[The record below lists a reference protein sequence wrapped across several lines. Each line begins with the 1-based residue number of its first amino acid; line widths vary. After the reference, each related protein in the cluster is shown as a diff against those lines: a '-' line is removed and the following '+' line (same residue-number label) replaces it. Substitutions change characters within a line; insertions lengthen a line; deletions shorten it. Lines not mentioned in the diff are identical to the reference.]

1 MREMGDDGVGRRKV
15 GRCAEGTGI
24 PCKENASE
32 ANKLRRNNV
41 FLVIVADVE
50 GLGGRNIPSG
60 ERFCE
65 FFEEEGSRLG
75 LAMLVGKEGEI
86 FFEREREE
94 LFEEEWGV
102 ELGV

>member
-1 MREMGDDGVGRRKV
+1 MEV

-24 PCKENASE
+24 PCKENAPE
-32 ANKLRRNNV
+32 AYKLRRNNV
-41 FLVIVADVE
+41 FLVIVPDVE

-60 ERFCE
+60 ERFRE
-65 FFEEEGSRLG
+65 FCEEEGSWLG

-86 FFEREREE
+86 IFERERKE

>member
-1 MREMGDDGVGRRKV
+1 MREVGDDGVGRRKV

-41 FLVIVADVE
+41 FLVIVSDVE
-50 GLGGRNIPSG
+50 GFGRGNIPFG
-60 ERFCE
+60 ERFGE

-86 FFEREREE
+86 IFEREREE
-94 LFEEEWGV
+94 LFEEERGV

>member
-1 MREMGDDGVGRRKV
+1 MREVGDDGVGWREV

-41 FLVIVADVE
+41 FLVIVPDVE
-50 GLGGRNIPSG
+50 GLGRGNIPCG
-60 ERFCE
+60 ERFGE

-86 FFEREREE
+86 IFEREREE
-94 LFEEEWGV
+94 LFEEERGV

>member
-1 MREMGDDGVGRRKV
+1 MGDDGVGWREV
-15 GRCAEGTGI
+15 GRSAEGTGI
-24 PCKENASE
+24 PCKENAPK

-41 FLVIVADVE
+41 FLMIVAYVE
-50 GLGGRNIPSG
+50 GLGRGNILCR
-60 ERFCE
+60 ERFRE

-86 FFEREREE
+86 ILKREREE
-94 LFEEEWGV
+94 LFEEERGV

>member
-1 MREMGDDGVGRRKV
+1 MREVGDDGVGRRKV

-24 PCKENASE
+24 PRKENASE

-41 FLVIVADVE
+41 FLMIVAYVE
-50 GLGGRNIPSG
+50 GLGRGNILCR
-60 ERFCE
+60 ERFRE

-86 FFEREREE
+86 IFEREREE

-102 ELGV
+102 ELSV

>member
-1 MREMGDDGVGRRKV
+1 MREVGDDGVGRRKV

-24 PCKENASE
+24 PCKENAPE

-41 FLVIVADVE
+41 FLVIVAYVE
-50 GLGGRNIPSG
+50 GLGRGNIPSG
-60 ERFCE
+60 ERFGE
-65 FFEEEGSRLG
+65 FFEEEGPRLG

-86 FFEREREE
+86 IFERERKE

>member
-1 MREMGDDGVGRRKV
+1 MREVGDDGVGWRKV

-24 PCKENASE
+24 PRKDNASE

-50 GLGGRNIPSG
+50 GFGGRNIPSG
-60 ERFCE
+60 ERFRE

-86 FFEREREE
+86 IFERERKE
-94 LFEEEWGV
+94 LIEEEWGV

>member
-1 MREMGDDGVGRRKV
+1 VGDDGVGWREV
-15 GRCAEGTGI
+15 GRSAEGTGI
-24 PCKENASE
+24 PCKENAPE

-41 FLVIVADVE
+41 FLVIVPYVE

-65 FFEEEGSRLG
+65 FCEEEGSWLG
-75 LAMLVGKEGEI
+75 LAMLVGKKGEI
-86 FFEREREE
+86 FFEREWEE
-94 LFEEEWGV
+94 FFKEERSV